1 MQPGQNGMVT
11 RLVLFVGASVVLGY
25 VSKASLSQ
33 PRSHGFY
40 RFLAWEFI
48 LALVLVNV
56 LGLAQWFGDPF
67 SLRQLASW
75 VLLIGS
81 VIPVTWGAYLL
92 RTRGRPQAARD
103 DRHLLAFE
111 KTTQLVTTGVFKYV
125 RHPLYSSLLWLAWGV
140 FLKRPSGL
148 AGGLA
153 VCVTA
158 LLVATAKAEESEN
171 RRYFGTAYDTYM
183 RNTKMFIPFVL

>member
-1 MQPGQNGMVT
+1 MVT
-11 RLVLFVGASVVLGY
+11 RLVIFVGASVVLGY
-25 VSKASLSQ
+25 VSKASLSH

-40 RFLAWEFI
+40 RFLAWEFT

-56 LGLAQWFGDPF
+56 QGLAQWFGDPF
-67 SLRQLASW
+67 CLRQLASW

-81 VIPVTWGAYLL
+81 IIPVTWGAHLL
-92 RTRGRPQAARD
+92 RTRGHPQGARD
-103 DRHLLAFE
+103 DRPLLAFE

-153 VCVTA
+153 LCATA

-171 RRYFGTAYDTYM
+171 RRYFGSAYDTYM
-183 RNTKMFIPFVL
+183 QDTKMFIPFVL